1 MTSTAPSLPD
11 PDILQTPHP
20 SHLQPFLHDLVTT
33 FAAPTQV
40 LSSRD
45 GDIVSSTETPSAQ
58 GILHADV
65 RVVGDLRVTVSGRPG
80 EHIATEMGSTSA
92 RFSSL
97 LRHLGTDAPR
107 AADPQLRLDR
117 HRSVSPGLVAE
128 ELSITSVRDTD
139 IDLVVQVSLVSDKSS
154 VSTIKSGGSSH
165 PVTLTRGS
173 EGRPQVSWE
182 SGDVSV
188 QLDTPGAI
196 LTLTADRA
204 GVTAAWPVSVTA
216 RSGVTVGWTMVL
228 DDRAGVVR
236 AARGPG
242 LNIVSITAAASAP
255 SRASQVDYRLGASQV
270 DYRLRP
276 WLTRSI
282 SDLNSLRMT
291 AVDSPDD
298 PFFAAGA
305 PWYLTL
311 FGRDSM
317 WTARL
322 LLPVDVTHA
331 FGTLRTLARLMG
343 TKTDPDS
350 AEEPGKIMHELRR
363 SEVTFDSMA
372 LPPLYYGTIDA
383 TPLWIILLHDAWRA
397 GLDESSVRLLL
408 PALQSALTWL
418 VSCGDADG
426 DGFLEYLDVSGHG
439 LSNQGWKDSSDSV
452 RFADGRIASGAVAL
466 CEVQGYAY
474 EAAHDGAAL
483 LDAFGLPGA
492 QPYRD
497 WAETLAVRFRT
508 SFWCGE
514 GDDRYPALAL
524 DGSKERVDS
533 VTSNMGH
540 LIGTGIL
547 TADEELLVARRL
559 AAPDMDSGLG
569 LRTMSARAGG
579 YSPLSYHCGSVWAH
593 DTAIVIAGMHKAGL
607 LDHAHGL
614 VEGLLQASVAFDG
627 RLPELWSGEGKPVP
641 YPAACRPQAWSAAAA
656 VTVAEVLQ
664 AAQSR

>member
-1 MTSTAPSLPD
+1 MTSTSLNLED
-11 PDILQTPHP
+11 KGLN
-20 SHLQPFLHDLVTT
+20 HLQPFLHDLITT

-97 LRHLGTDAPR
+97 LRHLATDAPR
-107 AADPQLRLDR
+107 VADPQLRLDR

-128 ELSITSVRDTD
+128 ELSITSVRDTV
-139 IDLVVQVSLVSDKSS
+139 IDLVVQVTFLSDNSS
-154 VSTIKSGGSSH
+154 VGTVKSGESSH
-165 PVTLTRGS
+165 PVTLTRS
-173 EGRPQVSWE
+173 AEGGPQVSWE

-188 QLDTPGAI
+188 QLDTPGAV
-196 LTLTADRA
+196 LTLSADRA
-204 GVTAAWPVSVTA
+204 GVTAAWPVSLSA
-216 RSGVTVGWTMVL
+216 RSGITVGWSIVL
-228 DDRAGVVR
+228 DDRGGVVR
-236 AARGPG
+236 AARKPG
-242 LNIVSITAAASAP
+242 LDVASITAAAGAP
-255 SRASQVDYRLGASQV
+255 SQASQV

-291 AVDSPDD
+291 AVDAPDD

-311 FGRDSM
+311 FGRDSL

-331 FGTLRTLARLMG
+331 GGTLRTLARLIG

-363 SEVTFDSMA
+363 GEVTFDSMA

-397 GLDESSVRLLL
+397 GLDESAVRLLL

-426 DGFLEYLDVSGHG
+426 DGFLEYLDLSGHG

-474 EAAHDGAAL
+474 QAANDGAAL

-497 WAETLAVRFRT
+497 WAETLALQFRT

-547 TADEELLVARRL
+547 NADEELLVARRL

-579 YSPLSYHCGSVWAH
+579 YSPLSYHCGSVWPH

-627 RLPELWSGEGKPVP
+627 RLPELWSGEGEPVP